1 MSILTRPL
9 TEHELVAVENEP
21 APVAHETFTQIF
33 SVDLGDLEILD
44 EDTDDD
50 DAPQSTRV
58 EPSVWAWIVSFGS
71 VAGALAYAA
80 AVAS

>member
-9 TEHELVAVENEP
+9 TERELAAVENEP

-33 SVDLGDLEILD
+33 AVDLGDLEIVD
-44 EDTDDD
+44 EDT
-50 DAPQSTRV
+50 DAPQSTRI

>member
-9 TEHELVAVENEP
+9 TEHELAAVENEP

-44 EDTDDD
+44 EDTDT
-50 DAPQSTRV
+50 DAPQSTRI